1 MKNIL
6 FIIWSLLTPSQTTS
20 YGLFTSNPTDG
31 IQTVVVSS
39 QTNVRDTSRVTV
51 RTDREILRLIYGGG
65 QSGIN
70 GGGVLSMGPSAGIG
84 GSIGPWIDTVRFSR
98 LYVGLPPAY
107 VVNTIDRTY
116 QWADSTIVSTY
127 YSPAIT
133 FSFSKSNIL
142 EFAVDNHHAIF
153 RTINDNIQ
161 DVWIIARY
169 GNKMDSLHIT
179 TVPNPYCSPWPDCY
193 YNPRKIVMP
202 ELPRASAWIIDTLTS
217 TKK

>member
-6 FIIWSLLTPSQTTS
+6 LIIWSLLTPSQTTS

-65 QSGIN
+65 QSGVG

-116 QWADSTIVSTY
+116 QWADSTVVSTY

-133 FSFSKSNIL
+133 FSFSKPNIL

-179 TVPNPYCSPWPDCY
+179 TVPSPYCGPWPDCY
-193 YNPRKIVMP
+193 YHPRIAIMP
-202 ELPRASAWIIDTLTS
+202 ELPRMWVVDTLNNI
-217 TKK
+217 